1 MFIKEIT
8 ISNFRNLESL
18 ELLSDGDFNLII
30 GRNAQGKSNF
40 LEALYSLGLGRSYRT
55 NREQDIIKFQKSN
68 AFVTGKF
75 QQGWNE
81 FTLAVAWD
89 RKNGRSITKS
99 IRYNGNA
106 IQKLS
111 EFIEKAPMILF
122 TTDDLEII
130 RGEPGKRRKYLDLLI
145 SRVYPAH
152 IANLRSYRKILEGR
166 NKWFKLPHSK
176 RDRHLGEVFRQ
187 KLITTGSE
195 ILWRRLEM
203 VEIIKPIIE
212 RLHTGIFGGE
222 TPEIRYRT
230 TVKNIRKK
238 TIEDMQKA
246 FTGTLDN
253 LRSKEFRRKF
263 TLAGPHR
270 DDFGLRLKEKS
281 MRSFASMGEIRS
293 MAVILKLAGV
303 ELISEK
309 TGLQPIV
316 LIDDCLNEFDR
327 QHIERFLDFIMG
339 KRQVFYA
346 TTELYSYFKKIK
358 DISPFIMEE
367 GEIKPCNLSAL
378 EKL

>member
-1 MFIKEIT
+1 MFIKEIK
-8 ISNFRNLESL
+8 ISNFRNLKSL
-18 ELLSDGDFNLII
+18 ELLSNGDFNLIV
-30 GRNAQGKSNF
+30 GKNAQGKSNL

-55 NREQDIIKFQKSN
+55 NREEDTIKFQESN

-75 QQGWNE
+75 QHGQNE
-81 FTLAVAWD
+81 FSLAVAWD
-89 RKNGRSITKS
+89 RKNRRSITKS
-99 IRYNGNA
+99 IRYNGNP

-130 RGEPGKRRKYLDLLI
+130 RGEPVNRRKYIDLLTSRIYSTHI
-145 SRVYPAH
+145 S
-152 IANLRSYRKILEGR
+152 NLRSYRKILEGR
-166 NKWFKLPHSK
+166 NKWFKLPHSN
-176 RDRHLGEVFRQ
+176 RDRHLGEIYRQ
-187 KLITTGSE
+187 KLISIGSE
-195 ILWRRLEM
+195 IILRRLEVM
-203 VEIIKPIIE
+203 EIIKPIID
-212 RLHTGIFGGE
+212 RLYSSIFGGE

-238 TIEDMQKA
+238 TIEDMQEA

-253 LRSKEFRRKF
+253 LRSNEFYRKF

-270 DDFGLRLKEKS
+270 DDFDLRLRGKS

-293 MAVILKLAGV
+293 MSVILKLAGV

-309 TGLQPIV
+309 TGLEPIV

-327 QHIERFLDFIMG
+327 EHIEKFLDFLMG
-339 KRQVFYA
+339 KRQIFYA
-346 TTELYSYFKKIK
+346 TTELHSYFKKIQ
-358 DISPFIMEE
+358 DISFFIMEK
-367 GEIKPCNLSAL
+367 GEIKPCSQSAL